1 MRRKI
6 TEAQVEPVR
15 RLVRS
20 GCCNCVDGNC
30 LLLDDGEEQTA
41 YNSSAPRASTADI
54 SATGCYRLKK
64 SCTTKSSSKTRRIT
78 DYERH
83 ERS

>member
-1 MRRKI
+1 MRWKI

-30 LLLDDGEEQTA
+30 LLLDDGEEQTCVQL
-41 YNSSAPRASTADI
+41 I
-54 SATGCYRLKK
+54 C
-64 SCTTKSSSKTRRIT
+64 SKGIYCRYFRDNVLPAEKELYDEIIKQNKE
-78 DYERH
+78 DY
-83 ERS
+83 